1 MTDQGPAKTAE
12 ATTPEAAPSSSPA
25 AADAPAPTPTST
37 ADIVDVTA
45 DDTAGEAQGDP
56 AETEKAKKGR
66 KKLARSAGLPAPLPA
81 EASTAE
87 DPPTATT
94 ESPRPGKS
102 LRPDPA
108 TQGTTRQTTDL
119 DLTSFM
125 ASFHPGLASE
135 PRPAAEARGVAA
147 PAAPSSN
154 VQDEMQRLREKLEA
168 LRSRV
173 AGVRL

>member
-45 DDTAGEAQGDP
+45 DDTAWTTTP
-56 AETEKAKKGR
+56 
-66 KKLARSAGLPAPLPA
+66 ARSTTEPPPIP
-81 EASTAE
+81 STAE